1 MANANLH
8 GFGVGQF
15 GVAQIKLGA
24 RRFHQYENAR
34 RKILQNPANLAQFN
48 AAPNQNLPLKTAN
61 DRKWEERARY
71 VEKLKK
77 LPVLIL
83 YCGHQNP

>member
-8 GFGVGQF
+8 GFGVGEF
-15 GVAQIKLGA
+15 GIAQIKLGA

-34 RKILQNPANLAQFN
+34 RKILQNPANLDQFI
-48 AAPNQNLPLKTAN
+48 AAPNQNLPLKKAN
-61 DRKWEERARY
+61 DRKWEDSARY
-71 VEKLKK
+71 VEKLKIMPF
-77 LPVLIL
+77 LTL